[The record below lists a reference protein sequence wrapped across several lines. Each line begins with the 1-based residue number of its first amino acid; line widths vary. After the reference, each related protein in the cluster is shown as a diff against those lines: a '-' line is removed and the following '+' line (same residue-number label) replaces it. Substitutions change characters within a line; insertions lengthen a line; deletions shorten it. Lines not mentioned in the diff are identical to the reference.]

1 MDKFWNYVMGIMGP
15 LLLQMVEVKGGTD
28 TETGGLRPQWIVLAV
43 SLPIILCLFNLCTQ
57 LCQICCEHYMDE
69 LQYGF
74 RSLKEETEE
83 SIV

>member
-1 MDKFWNYVMGIMGP
+1 MDKFLNYVMGIMEL
-15 LLLQMVEVKGGTD
+15 LLLQMVEVNGITD
-28 TETGGLRPQWIVLAV
+28 ETGGLRPQWIVLAV

-74 RSLKEETEE
+74 RSLKVETEE

>member
-1 MDKFWNYVMGIMGP
+1 MDKFLNYVMGIMEL
-15 LLLQMVEVKGGTD
+15 LLLQMVEVNGITD
-28 TETGGLRPQWIVLAV
+28 NETGGLRPQWIVLAV
-43 SLPIILCLFNLCTQ
+43 SLPIILCLFNLCTR

-69 LQYGF
+69 LQYDF